1 MFVYLIRHGEAKNET
16 EDPERGLTEKGTS
29 DVASV
34 AGLLKRMGLKVSTI
48 YHSEKKRAAQTAS
61 LIAGTLIAG
70 TLNHLDAPEEAEGLK
85 PNDDPSVWFERLKHA
100 DKDTTIGIMLVG
112 HLPFLERLAYMLLGV
127 DSVKEVINFR
137 TGAVLCLR
145 RTGQSFSIEWMV
157 TPEKV

>member
-1 MFVYLIRHGEAKNET
+1 MFVYLIRHGEAMNET
-16 EDPERGLTEKGTS
+16 EDPERGLTEKGSS

-48 YHSEKKRAAQTAS
+48 YHSEKKRSAETAS
-61 LIAGTLIAG
+61 IIAK

-85 PNDDPSVWFERLKHA
+85 PNDDPSVWFERLKSA
-100 DKDTTIGIMLVG
+100 DKDTMVVG

-145 RTGQSFSIEWMV
+145 HTGQSFSIEWMV